1 MTIRLSPQGRRPDY
15 LDRFSHSQAT
25 SRLLRNGRRTRLH
38 TIAKAFRTDLKYIA
52 SMPNI
57 AALFRPVPHA
67 TRLPAS
73 TVQKLYPRFR
83 WQILESTFIGY
94 AVFYLVRNNLP
105 VVSKEMGQALH
116 YSKGQIGDML
126 ALTAISYGIGKF
138 LLGAVSDRSNP
149 RYFMPAGLLLT
160 ALCNFLFGGIS
171 NYYAHLVLWT
181 LNGFFQGMGWPPCG
195 RSLGHWYSLRER
207 GTVFAF
213 WNVAHNVGGG
223 LTGVIAAYSTAW
235 MGWRYAFY
243 VPGILAVICAFYL
256 ILRLRDTPQSVGLP
270 PIEEYKNDYP
280 VAAGARDLERELG
293 TRELLFR
300 YILNNKY
307 LWLFAAANFFV
318 YIARYSM
325 LDWGPTYLKEVKRAS
340 LEDGGFSTAVFEF
353 AGIFSTI
360 LMGWL
365 SDKAGGRRGMV
376 SMLCM
381 VPVFIAFGG
390 ILCTPPGM
398 LWLDLSLFAV
408 VGFFIYPP
416 VMLLGVTGLDFT
428 SKKAVG
434 AGAGFIGLFGYLGR
448 TAQGKLLG
456 LIAERHGW
464 NSAFYFILGATLAG
478 MVILS
483 VTWSLSPKMSGE
495 KATVADAI
503 GVSGHSTK

>member
-1 MTIRLSPQGRRPDY
+1 MLP
-15 LDRFSHSQAT
+15 L
-25 SRLLRNGRRTRLH
+25 
-38 TIAKAFRTDLKYIA
+38 
-52 SMPNI
+52 
-57 AALFRPVPHA
+57 AAVFRPPLPA
-67 TRLPAS
+67 PRLPDAL
-73 TVQKLYPRFR
+73 VRRRYPRMR
-83 WQILESTFIGY
+83 WQILEATFIGY
-94 AVFYLVRNNLP
+94 ATFYFVRNNLP

-116 YSKGQIGDML
+116 YSKSDIGDML
-126 ALTAISYGIGKF
+126 ALTAIAYGIGKF

-160 ALCNFLFGGIS
+160 ALCNFLFGGVS
-171 NYYAHLVLWT
+171 NYYVHLSLWT
-181 LNGFFQGMGWPPCG
+181 VNGLVQGMGWGPCG

-213 WNVAHNVGGG
+213 WNIAHNVGGG
-223 LTGVIAAYSTAW
+223 LTGIIAAYSTAW

-243 VPGILAVICAFYL
+243 VPGFLAILCAIYL
-256 ILRLRDTPQSVGLP
+256 LLRLRDTPQSEGLP

-280 VAAGARDLERELG
+280 PHADAADQERELG
-293 TRELLFR
+293 TRELLVR
-300 YILNNKY
+300 YVLTNKY

-325 LDWGPTYLKEVKRAS
+325 LDWGPTYLKEVKHAN
-340 LEDGGFSTAVFEF
+340 LEEGGLSTAIFEF

-376 SMLCM
+376 SLLCM
-381 VPVFIAFGG
+381 IPVFGAFGG
-390 ILCTPPGM
+390 ILYTPPGM

-408 VGFFIYPP
+408 VGFFVYPP

-448 TAQGKLLG
+448 TVQGKVLG
-456 LIAERHGW
+456 TVAEHHGW
-464 NSAFYFILGATLAG
+464 NPAFYCILGATFAGILILA
-478 MVILS
+478 L
-483 VTWSLSPKMSGE
+483 TWRLAPRP
-495 KATVADAI
+495 
-503 GVSGHSTK
+503 VSSRS